1 MSAGT
6 PGGDGA
12 AEVPGWLRRLVARA
26 EDPAAPVF
34 RPLPAVPPNS
44 VRRAAV
50 LVLFGEGPDGP
61 DVLLIEKGPHL
72 RTHAGQ
78 PAFPGGGLEPGE
90 EPEQAALREAAEET
104 GLDPAGVEVLAC
116 LPELWVPP
124 SGNAVTPVL
133 AWWREPSHVGAAD
146 PREVA
151 AVARVPLSVLADPR
165 NRLQIRSPRS
175 GFASPAFRAAGMLVW
190 GFTGGVLDRLLEAG
204 GWAVPWDREQV
215 EDLPGAAPAMQ
226 PTDVDSPF
234 AEGA

>member
-1 MSAGT
+1 MT
-6 PGGDGA
+6 A
-12 AEVPGWLRRLVARA
+12 APPPEWLRRLVERA
-26 EDPAAPVF
+26 TDGAAPAFPSPPAAP
-34 RPLPAVPPNS
+34 PGG

-50 LVLFGEGPDGP
+50 LVLFGEGPSGP
-61 DVLLIEKGPHL
+61 DVLLIEKSPHL

-90 EPEQAALREAAEET
+90 EPQDAALREAAEET

-133 AWWREPSHVGAAD
+133 AWWREPSDVGAAD

-151 AVARVPLSVLADPR
+151 AVARVPISDLADPA
-165 NRLQIRSPRS
+165 NRLLIRSPRRDY
-175 GFASPAFRAAGMLVW
+175 ATPAFRVAGMLVW
-190 GFTGGVLDRLLEAG
+190 GFTGGVLDRLLELG
-204 GWAVPWDREQV
+204 GWSRPWPRDRV
-215 EDLPGAAPAMQ
+215 EDLPGTVPPMR